1 MCPSFICDVK
11 DTPRKTDGALA
22 WNDPDVATLPK
33 CDVARENERDRSGSR
48 FLSRRKKNAPAEAGA
63 PSPSPQPGY
72 WQPGNLNDAMRVLQ
86 LNAPLVFRYSLV
98 YQNVQSSTG
107 STVIAL

>member
-1 MCPSFICDVK
+1 MSPRCQSVMWRVK
-11 DTPRKTDGALA
+11 TSARR
-22 WNDPDVATLPK
+22 LP
-33 CDVARENERDRSGSR
+33 VLVQA
-48 FLSRRKKNAPAEAGA
+48 KKNAPAEAGA